1 MLLTGLSL
9 LAVALAGGALL
20 ELLGNKAIKNLPLIL
35 AFGGSYIMGLLFLH
49 LVPEA
54 YSYSSTVNIAG
65 IFVLG
70 GFLVQILLEYISMG
84 LEHGHVHLV
93 GHCKDHDHAKA
104 LPWAALVSLCVHAL
118 LESMPLAEGAG
129 MENQVH
135 KMGMAIDHVHI
146 SPDMDVTSPLFV
158 GLALHKLP
166 VALVLMGLMKS
177 TGVSALSRWGVLAV
191 FGLMPLIGMY
201 GYDYVMH
208 SSIELPGGA
217 GAFMAATHG
226 LVIGILLHVAT
237 TVLFEAGEGHRFN
250 LKKLGAVIVG
260 LSIAYLTLS

>member
-20 ELLGNKAIKNLPLIL
+20 ELLGNKAIKNLPLLL
-35 AFGGSYIMGLLFLH
+35 AFGGSYIMGLLFFH
-49 LVPEA
+49 LLPEA
-54 YSYSSTVNIAG
+54 YSCSSTVNIVG

-70 GFLVQILLEYISMG
+70 GFLVQILLEYFSMG
-84 LEHGHVHLV
+84 LEHGHVHLD

-104 LPWAALVSLCVHAL
+104 LPWAVLVSLCVHAL

-129 MENQVH
+129 IEHHVH

-146 SPDMDVTSPLFV
+146 TPDMDVTSTLFV

-166 VALVLMGLMKS
+166 VALVLMGFMKS
-177 TGVSALSRWGVLAV
+177 TGVSALSRWCLLAV

-201 GYDYVMH
+201 VYDYIID
-208 SSIELPGGA
+208 SLIEFPGGQ
-217 GAFMAATHG
+217 GAFMAASYG
-226 LVIGILLHVAT
+226 LVIGILLHVST
-237 TVLFEAGEGHRFN
+237 TVLFEVREGHRFN
-250 LKKLGAVIVG
+250 LIKLGVMIVG
-260 LSIAYLTLS
+260 LSIAYLTLI